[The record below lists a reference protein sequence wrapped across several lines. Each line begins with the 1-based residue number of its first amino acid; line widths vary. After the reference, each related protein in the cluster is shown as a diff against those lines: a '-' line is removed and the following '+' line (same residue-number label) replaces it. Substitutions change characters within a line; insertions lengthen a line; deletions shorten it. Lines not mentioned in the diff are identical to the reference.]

1 MKEVFYVQITE
12 SISRRKKS
20 CRTATLCVCV
30 CVCVIYNVLV
40 LGV

>member
-1 MKEVFYVQITE
+1 MYKLQNQLVEG
-12 SISRRKKS
+12 KKV
-20 CRTATLCVCV
+20 AELLLCVCV